1 MSAESPGF
9 FSRIGLAFSLFFK
22 VLFDAVFAGRAAAQL
37 TGAPATEPRENA
49 PASKGFPAPRD
60 VPAPKAKVEDPPA
73 RPPETAALQL
83 LSALQREGRFVD
95 FIQEDVAGVSDADLG
110 AAARLVH
117 QGARKV
123 VGGWFTIEAIWPG
136 DEGAAAVVQPGFDAR
151 RIRLTGNVTGEPP
164 FRGTL
169 SHHGWRASDARLP
182 SLSQNAD
189 PSVLA
194 PAEVEL

>member
-9 FSRIGLAFSLFFK
+9 FSRIGIAFSLFFK

-37 TGAPATEPRENA
+37 TGAPAPELQKDE
-49 PASKGFPAPRD
+49 
-60 VPAPKAKVEDPPA
+60 PAPKAKLEALPPA

-95 FIQEDVAGVSDADLG
+95 FVQEDVTGVSDADLG

-151 RIRLTGNVTGEPP
+151 RIRLVGNVTGEPP

-182 SLSQNAD
+182 SLSTNAD
-189 PSVLA
+189 ATVLA

>member
-37 TGAPATEPRENA
+37 TGAAAPEP
-49 PASKGFPAPRD
+49 PKQVPAPNE
-60 VPAPKAKVEDPPA
+60 VPAPKAKVEAPPA

-95 FIQEDVAGVSDADLG
+95 FIQEDVTGVSDADLG

-136 DEGAAAVVQPGFDAR
+136 EEGAAAVVQPGFDAR

-189 PSVLA
+189 ATVLA